1 MKLTVLAVL
10 MACTPLAFSQNLQ
23 TQMASPSGTVTLSAQ
38 VMLQER
44 ADGRAEREKLTALRQ
59 LMAELTSRYKSQH
72 PSVINLQAQIDALE
86 AARKAGSQVIHLKGA
101 VEIRTSTTTV
111 LADEA
116 FYHPDTGDIEAS
128 GNVRIT
134 PVSRPAN

>member
-1 MKLTVLAVL
+1 MKLTVLGVL
-10 MACTPLAFSQNLQ
+10 IAFTPLAFSQTLR
-23 TQMASPSGTVTLSAQ
+23 TQISSPAGTVSLSAQ

-44 ADGRAEREKLTALRQ
+44 ADGRAEREKLTELRRQ
-59 LMAELTSRYKSQH
+59 MAELTSRYKPQH
-72 PSVINLQAQIDALE
+72 PSVTSLQAQIDELE
-86 AARKAGSQVIHLKGA
+86 AARKAGNQVIHLKGA
-101 VEIRTSTTTV
+101 VEIRTSTTIV

-116 FYHPDTGDIEAS
+116 FYHPDSGDIEAS

>member
-1 MKLTVLAVL
+1 MKLTVLGVFIAF
-10 MACTPLAFSQNLQ
+10 TPLAFSQNLRTQ
-23 TQMASPSGTVTLSAQ
+23 TTSPAGTVTLSAQ
-38 VMLQER
+38 SISQER
-44 ADGRAEREKLTALRQ
+44 GDGLAERDKLTALRRQ
-59 LMAELTSRYKSQH
+59 MAELTSRYKPQH
-72 PSVINLQAQIDALE
+72 PNVTSLQAQIDELE
-86 AARKAGSQVIHLKGA
+86 AARKAGNQVIHLKGA
-101 VEIRTSTTTV
+101 VEIRTSSTTV